1 MESAIASSSGLYCM
15 MPNWQGIHT
24 MHFGKTDL
32 DLQYWI
38 NPGDLLCKRSRQ
50 EEVEIEKP
58 IRSHDTSVMVYI
70 TKIIVNPNTYAINN
84 VDGMMDEE
92 RVKRNTSEELFA
104 ASSQFQGSRE
114 GYYFGCGDR
123 GVGYYMDDVYGTK
136 KRRKTDRFAE
146 VRGGDELLQLV
157 EKEAGM
163 SSRGQD
169 IDAKGLKRLLQNLEK
184 RFNVNVEQRVKYSG
198 EPQKFME
205 SEVELDEAVCALN
218 VGCVLL
224 WI

>member
-1 MESAIASSSGLYCM
+1 
-15 MPNWQGIHT
+15 
-24 MHFGKTDL
+24 
-32 DLQYWI
+32 
-38 NPGDLLCKRSRQ
+38 
-50 EEVEIEKP
+50 
-58 IRSHDTSVMVYI
+58 MVYI
-70 TKIIVNPNTYAINN
+70 TKIIVNHNIYAINN

-92 RVKRNTSEELFA
+92 RVKRNMSEELFA

-114 GYYFGCGDR
+114 GYYFGCGER

-136 KRRKTDRFAE
+136 KRRKTDLFAE

-224 WI
+224 CI